1 MTNRLKMSC
10 LAMAAMLSF
19 CMAGHVQDAQA
30 ETLKVTGGATITE
43 NFLEPIRDAF
53 AKSSGVTLNISN
65 TTPAQGWQQL
75 TAGQVDAAVYG
86 LSFNEV
92 VASVEKQGG
101 STANRAEMMPQ
112 VIGMMD
118 AGTKI
123 IANKDVGLAAL
134 APDQLAGI
142 FSGEI
147 TNWSA
152 VGGPDKAIGVVIG
165 SKIPGA
171 MDQFKKTIMKGKEY
185 SPNALQEAMYPEIK
199 AKVVETPGA
208 IGFSSAALLDDTIQP
223 IRYSGGMRIVTLITK
238 GTATPAAEK
247 LIGFMQKEGKKLIK
261 Q

>member
-1 MTNRLKMSC
+1 
-10 LAMAAMLSF
+10 MLIF
-19 CMAGHVQDAQA
+19 CVADHVQA

-53 AKSSGVTLNISN
+53 AKSSGVTLEISN
-65 TTPAQGWQQL
+65 STPAQGWQQL
-75 TAGQVDAAVYG
+75 TAEQVDAAVYG

-123 IANKDVGLAAL
+123 IANKDVGLASL
-134 APDQLAGI
+134 SPSQLAGI

-152 VGGPDKAIGVVIG
+152 VGGPDKAIVVVLGTKYPAILE
-165 SKIPGA
+165 
-171 MDQFKKTIMKGKEY
+171 QFKKNLMKGKDY
-185 SPNALQEAMYPEIK
+185 SGNAMQVETYADIK
-199 AKVVETPGA
+199 EKVASTPGA
-208 IGFSSAALLDDTIQP
+208 IGFSTAALLDDSIQP

-238 GTATPAAEK
+238 GPESPAAEK
-247 LIGFMQKEGKKLIK
+247 LIHFIQKEGKKYVK